1 MRKILLVT
9 LIFAV
14 VGVMA
19 QEKSLQQLGGV
30 YYAYPIESGVAM
42 PDIQPVP
49 DGYVAF
55 YISHYGRHG
64 SRWLPSDERYR
75 WVNNQFANQ
84 KNLTDLGESVRKR
97 LSLIWKNAKGHGG
110 RLTPLGGRQHR
121 GIAQRMFLRFP
132 HLFTAEAHLTAHSST
147 VGRCRSSMLN
157 FLSELQA
164 QNPSLDIL
172 PVTCEE
178 DMAWIAYT
186 SPEEK
191 ALESR
196 THVPL
201 TVSTDRF
208 VKTLFI
214 DPSKVEN
221 PERLFTELHTI
232 ASDIQDVELD
242 VSLYDIFTR
251 EEMEAVYAMNNERM
265 TICNGDE
272 SLNGGI
278 PARSAVSLWR
288 RIEADAD
295 AAITR
300 GGVGADLRF
309 GHDTNLYRLLTL
321 MGVDTG
327 GMGMDEILPMAANL
341 QMVFYRNVAG
351 DILVQ
356 LLHNEKSLGF
366 RNWEKLKQQV
376 SEHICSLE

>member
-1 MRKILLVT
+1 
-9 LIFAV
+9 
-14 VGVMA
+14 
-19 QEKSLQQLGGV
+19 
-30 YYAYPIESGVAM
+30 
-42 PDIQPVP
+42 
-49 DGYVAF
+49 
-55 YISHYGRHG
+55 
-64 SRWLPSDERYR
+64 
-75 WVNNQFANQ
+75 
-84 KNLTDLGESVRKR
+84 
-97 LSLIWKNAKGHGG
+97 
-110 RLTPLGGRQHR
+110 
-121 GIAQRMFLRFP
+121 
-132 HLFTAEAHLTAHSST
+132 
-147 VGRCRSSMLN
+147 MLN

-164 QNPSLDIL
+164 QNPLLDIQ

-366 RNWEKLKQQV
+366 RNWEELKQQV